1 MAAAKKVALVG
12 ASENDATLIHQ
23 LIEQN
28 SNELDTPWQLSP
40 EGGADFLLVDID
52 SIYGHMDWLKIRSS
66 GRAAAV
72 FTDAPHSK
80 ESTIVLRK
88 PLRAANLISVLND
101 AAALL
106 AGSAAAPA
114 AAAPTPSAPAPA
126 SSPASAPVAAGKP
139 AAPAPAPAPAEV
151 PPVVPVSAVVEP
163 VATVAATPLREEE
176 PAPVVATEV
185 PVSAPVAP
193 RELRLGDFLNGAVL
207 KDPVRLSAEGLPTVI
222 LDPAAQTY
230 HAPAGLKPLGGW
242 CTRTLQLTDFQPIDN
257 VELTAAQAAFPAQPW
272 PRLRWLAGLLGSSG
286 QFAAELDPT
295 ARYKL
300 ARWPQSERDFPRH
313 FRIATAMMKTAAT
326 AQEIAE
332 QAGTP
337 VADVIDF
344 INGYH
349 ATGFIH
355 MEGGELEEIAQREQG
370 RGNSLLSRWRKP
382 FGN

>member
-28 SNELDTPWQLSP
+28 RSDLETPWQLSA
-40 EGGADFLLVDID
+40 EGDADFLLVDID

-80 ESTIVLRK
+80 ESSIVLRK

-106 AGSAAAPA
+106 DGSAAVPA
-114 AAAPTPSAPAPA
+114 AARPT
-126 SSPASAPVAAGKP
+126 P
-139 AAPAPAPAPAEV
+139 AAPAPAPAPMATRQKASPPPTPAAV
-151 PPVVPVSAVVEP
+151 PPVAPVSVVVET
-163 VATVAATPLREEE
+163 VASVAATPSREEE
-176 PAPVVATEV
+176 PAPVVATEL

-193 RELRLGDFLNGAVL
+193 RELRLGDFLDVTIL

-230 HAPAGLKPLGGW
+230 HAPAGLKSLGGW

-257 VELTAAQAAFPAQPW
+257 VELTAAQGAFPAQPW

-286 QFAAELDPT
+286 QFAADLDPT

-313 FRIATAMMKTAAT
+313 FRIATAMMKTAAS
-326 AQEIAE
+326 ADEIAE

-370 RGNSLLSRWRKP
+370 RGNNLLSRWRKP

>member
-12 ASENDATLIHQ
+12 ASENDATLIQQ

-28 SNELDTPWQLSP
+28 RNELDPPWQISP
-40 EGGADFLLVDID
+40 EGSADFLLVDID

-80 ESTIVLRK
+80 ESDIVLRK
-88 PLRAANLISVLND
+88 PLRAANLLSVLND
-101 AAALL
+101 AAAMLTGGE
-106 AGSAAAPA
+106 AK
-114 AAAPTPSAPAPA
+114 
-126 SSPASAPVAAGKP
+126 PVAARSESV
-139 AAPAPAPAPAEV
+139 AAPAPAPAPMAAREPAE
-151 PPVVPVSAVVEP
+151 PSAPAAAAPVAPVAVAAATVVVEP
-163 VATVAATPLREEE
+163 AAAVVASPERQDEPVPMVAAE
-176 PAPVVATEV
+176 APISE
-185 PVSAPVAP
+185 PVAP
-193 RELRLGDFLNGAVL
+193 RELRLGDFLDATVL

-230 HAPAGLKPLGGW
+230 HAPAGLKVLGGW

-257 VELTAAQAAFPAQPW
+257 VELSAAQTAFPAQPW
-272 PRLRWLAGLLGSSG
+272 SRLRWLAGLLGSSG
-286 QFAAELDPT
+286 QFAADLDPT

-300 ARWPQSERDFPRH
+300 ARWPQSEREFPRH

-326 AQEIAE
+326 ADEIAE

-355 MEGGELEEIAQREQG
+355 TEGGELEENAQREQG
-370 RGNSLLSRWRKP
+370 RGNNLLSRWRKP